1 MPDSLVENVSDTA
14 FWVAHYR
21 AVETER
27 WDALFHDP
35 LAGRLAGDHGREIA
49 EAIPM
54 SHMTAW
60 IIAIRTTIIDA
71 YLKSAI
77 AEGVDTVLNLGAG
90 LDTRPYRM
98 DLPPSLVWIEA
109 DYPKMIE
116 YKEERLA
123 NKTVRCRLE
132 RVKIDLGDDAARR
145 AMLASV
151 DARAQNLLVLTEGVV
166 PYLANEQVA
175 SLAADLR
182 ALSHISFW
190 IADYFSP
197 EVVKFRQRAGV
208 QRKLRNAPFQF
219 KPGDWFGFFAQ
230 RGWRPREERY
240 LPEEGERLGRPIP
253 LRAWQRV
260 LGGIRFL
267 FASSTRRDGF
277 RRFSGYVLLVP
288 TGPEPPVR

>member
-1 MPDSLVENVSDTA
+1 MPDSAVENVSDTA

-27 WDALFHDP
+27 HDALFRDP
-35 LAGRLAGDHGREIA
+35 LAGRLAGDHGKKIA
-49 EAIPM
+49 ESIPM

-60 IIAIRTTIIDA
+60 IMAIRTSIIDG
-71 YLKSAI
+71 YIKQTI
-77 AEGVDTVLNLGAG
+77 GEGVDTVLNLGAG

-98 DLPPSLVWIEA
+98 DLPSSLLWIEA

-116 YKEERLA
+116 CKEQRLA
-123 NKTVRCRLE
+123 NETPRCRLE
-132 RVKIDLGDDAARR
+132 RLKIDLIDDAARR

-151 DARAQNLLVLTEGVV
+151 DTRAQKLLVLTEGVV
-166 PYLANEQVA
+166 PYLTNEQVA
-175 SLAADLR
+175 ALADDLR
-182 ALSHISFW
+182 SLDHISFW

-197 EVVKFRQRAGV
+197 EVIKFRQRAGV

-230 RGWRPREERY
+230 RGWRSREERY

-253 LRAWQRV
+253 LRPWQRV

-267 FASSTRRDGF
+267 FASSTRRNGF

-288 TGPEPPVR
+288 SAQEPSAQ